1 MRQIATV
8 LALAVSA
15 ALAAAPADAQ
25 TFTSGSTGADGPFSP
40 TSSVTLPV
48 PPTGVFNF
56 TTINIPVNV
65 TVSFSTQRGLHTPPV
80 MMLATG
86 NVVIAGTID
95 LRGANQGIGSNGGG
109 GTQLFGSGGVGGPG
123 GFDGGSG
130 GSNGAGGAGLGPGGG
145 GGGTPAIP
153 PSTPAIAAGG
163 GGFFTNGGGAYG
175 GPGYGTPTLL
185 PLIGGSGG
193 GGGSAPQDV
202 TGGGGGGGAG
212 AILIASSGTITFNG
226 TINANGGGAG
236 SSAFGGNP
244 GSGGSGG
251 AARLVATTITG
262 TGTILVNPGTGGGT
276 NTGSPGRMRIEAF
289 NNNLT
294 LNSGGQ
300 AASISVGQPTVTA
313 LTGVTLQITSVG
325 GIATPAAPTGSYTS
339 PDVLLPANSPAAVP
353 VTLAATNIPL
363 GTVISLTSTPN
374 RGTGSSTVS
383 SGLAGTVASSTA
395 SGTLTI
401 STTQPTVI
409 TASASFTLTADA
421 AGGPI
426 YAEGE
431 PVERVRVDAAWG
443 GFSRVT
449 YITRSGREVVAVA
462 R

>member
-1 MRQIATV
+1 MRKIVTV

-15 ALAAAPADAQ
+15 ALAGTPAAAQ
-25 TFTSGSTGADGPFSP
+25 TFNSGSTGADGPFSP
-40 TSSVTLPV
+40 TTSVTLTV

-65 TVSFSTQRGLHTPPV
+65 TVSFTTQRGVRTPPV

-95 LRGANQGIGSNGGG
+95 LRGANQGGGGNGGS
-109 GTQLFGSGGVGGPG
+109 GTQLFGNGGVGGPG
-123 GFDGGSG
+123 AFEGGSG
-130 GSNGAGGAGLGPGGG
+130 GSGSPGGAGLGPGGG
-145 GGGTPAIP
+145 GGGIPAVP
-153 PSTPAIAAGG
+153 PSTPGIAAGG
-163 GGFFTNGGGAYG
+163 GGFLSNGGGSLG
-175 GPGYGTPTLL
+175 GTSYGTPTLL

-202 TGGGGGGGAG
+202 TGGGGGGGGG
-212 AILIASSGTITFNG
+212 AVVVASSTTITFNG

-236 SSAFGGNP
+236 ASAFGGNP

-251 AARLVATTITG
+251 AARLVATTIAG

-276 NTGSPGRMRIEAF
+276 NTGSPGRMRIEAY

-294 LNSGGQ
+294 LNGSQG
-300 AASISVGQPTVTA
+300 ASLSVGQPTVTA
-313 LTGVTLQITSVG
+313 LTGVTLQITSIG
-325 GIATPAAPTGSYTS
+325 GISTPATPTGSYTN
-339 PDVLLPANSPAAVP
+339 PDVLLPSASPAAVP

-363 GTVISLTSTPN
+363 GTVISLTSTPM
-374 RGTGSSTVS
+374 RGTGSSTIS

-395 SGTLTI
+395 NGTLTI
-401 STTQPTVI
+401 STTQPNVI

-421 AGGPI
+421 VGGPI

-431 PVERVRVDAAWG
+431 PVERMRVDATWG

-449 YITRSGREVVAVA
+449 YITRTGREVVAVA